1 MRWLGKDKP
10 KDPWDEEIVWPLGD
24 IEAAE
29 RIRRI
34 CRSAGEAAAI
44 VARSRGGKEKPSETR
59 LGQSQTERYER
70 ASKCAMEM
78 ALKVKDDLMRD
89 VAVGEI
95 VDLCLKAN
103 DLKTARILLRAIQS
117 EAIREDVLNAHPVLR
132 G

>member
-44 VARSRGGKEKPSETR
+44 VARSRGGKENPRRRGSDNRKRSATSVRRNARWRSR
-59 LGQSQTERYER
+59 L
-70 ASKCAMEM
+70 K
-78 ALKVKDDLMRD
+78 
-89 VAVGEI
+89 
-95 VDLCLKAN
+95 
-103 DLKTARILLRAIQS
+103 
-117 EAIREDVLNAHPVLR
+117 
-132 G
+132 